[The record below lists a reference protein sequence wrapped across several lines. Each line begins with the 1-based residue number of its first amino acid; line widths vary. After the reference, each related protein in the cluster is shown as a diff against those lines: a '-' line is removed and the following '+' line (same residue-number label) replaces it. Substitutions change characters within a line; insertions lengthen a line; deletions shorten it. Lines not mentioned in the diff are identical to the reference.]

1 MYLNKQAQA
10 KTVNTEELKR
20 KIICDEI
27 VAVKQ
32 KKACHEECIKRNGL
46 DADKI
51 SNKAG
56 EKRDF
61 SLLSQAN
68 DLRRANLEKQ
78 KLIIDLEK
86 MEAELIG
93 RRDSIV

>member
-1 MYLNKQAQA
+1 ML
-10 KTVNTEELKR
+10 
-20 KIICDEI
+20 I
-27 VAVKQ
+27 
-32 KKACHEECIKRNGL
+32 
-46 DADKI
+46 KI
-51 SNKAG
+51 SNKPE